1 MSSPRCWGRGAA
13 VTGAGVIYGSVALCR
28 CRAHR
33 RRGRRYGGD
42 RCRGYRHGGH
52 GCRGLAA
59 VPGLSQDPCY
69 SSGRHTWMPRQGQ
82 LQAGD
87 GKARRSFPRASVSP
101 VPQFP
106 PSGIAKGEG
115 NERAGGCA
123 ATPGLGAVTSWL
135 GGARWARAWARAW
148 SRSLY
153 RRHPAACATVA
164 PWYPVHGA
172 AGLDSGPGPGG
183 AAEIKLRGSKAPAH
197 AEVSGCW
204 RRCHAG
210 PPGSWGQRG
219 PCHPL
224 SQRGRRRRPRSPRP
238 AVPSP
243 QRLPP

>member
-28 CRAHR
+28 CRAYR

-59 VPGLSQDPCY
+59 VPGSSQDPCY

-82 LQAGD
+82 LQG
-87 GKARRSFPRASVSP
+87 GMARPGEASP

-106 PSGIAKGEG
+106 PCLSFPPLESRRAKGT
-115 NERAGGCA
+115 NALAGGRA
-123 ATPGLGAVTSWL
+123 ATPGLGAVVSWL
-135 GGARWARAWARAW
+135 GGARWARAR

-197 AEVSGCW
+197 EEVSGCW

-224 SQRGRRRRPRSPRP
+224 SQRGWRRRPRSPRP